1 MPMSDEATVDTEP
14 VKAVEG
20 AETEAESEPESVDPI
35 ISLSSNFCSNLF
47 GTILGKKKICNHCKQ
62 NLLNSDLRL
71 KEMEGE
77 KKIYYHPEC
86 KTERTARIE
95 KKSELHQDLMKYFE
109 MKAELERRAELERL
123 AKIEAARRSEID
135 RRREAERQA
144 AEFER
149 SRGSSKKGLMAT
161 LGDMLG
167 CRNNRAV
174 A

>member
-1 MPMSDEATVDTEP
+1 MPLAEDATVETQP

-20 AETEAESEPESVDPI
+20 AETEAEPESVDPI
-35 ISLSSNFCSNLF
+35 ISVSSNFCSNLF

-77 KKIYYHPEC
+77 TKIYYHPEC
-86 KTERTARIE
+86 KTQRTAFIE
-95 KKSELHQDLMKYFE
+95 KKSELHQDLMQYFA
-109 MKAELERRAELERL
+109 MKAEMERRAELERL
-123 AKIEAARRSEID
+123 AKIEAARRAEVE
-135 RRREAERQA
+135 RRHEAERQA

-149 SRGSSKKGLMAT
+149 SRGASSKRGLMAT